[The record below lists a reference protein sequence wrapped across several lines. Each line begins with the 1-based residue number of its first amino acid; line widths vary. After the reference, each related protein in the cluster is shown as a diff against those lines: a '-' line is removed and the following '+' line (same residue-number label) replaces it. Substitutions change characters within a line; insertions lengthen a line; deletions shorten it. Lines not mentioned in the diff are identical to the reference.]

1 MASLTPDEILNA
13 KLEKLVPEIQ
23 ASKYGKYPM
32 CGQQWLQ
39 ATDTTPDGA
48 PCSIPG
54 PYSGPKTDYAFGGG
68 ANGEMYYHL
77 LTRPAYVILC
87 NRVTGEKP
95 FVWSEWI
102 CFGIFCG
109 CFSTKLSDY
118 HEVHQ
123 ILYSRA
129 KSSVPND
136 QQSIQDVKEKLS
148 QVVNF
153 N

>member
-1 MASLTPDEILNA
+1 MASLTPDEILKA
-13 KLEKLVPEIQ
+13 KLEKLVPEIP

-32 CGQQWLQ
+32 CGKQWLQ

-87 NRVTGEKP
+87 NRVTERN
-95 FVWSEWI
+95 
-102 CFGIFCG
+102 
-109 CFSTKLSDY
+109 
-118 HEVHQ
+118 H
-123 ILYSRA
+123 
-129 KSSVPND
+129 SSVVSGYVLAFFVAAFPP
-136 QQSIQDVKEKLS
+136 S
-148 QVVNF
+148 
-153 N
+153 